1 MANNKTGKKS
11 KNEAQAVE
19 KNYVVAEPK
28 TTLASRKFIR
38 LGTVQWSRL
47 NWMAGLGGPVS
58 VYILGFNFNYIFCRN
73 NHSY

>member
-38 LGTVQWSRL
+38 LGTVYL
-47 NWMAGLGGPVS
+47 ILTGAGFV
-58 VYILGFNFNYIFCRN
+58 
-73 NHSY
+73 